1 MCKVSVVIPI
11 YNAEAYLEETLHSV
25 GSQTL
30 HDIEIVCVDDG
41 STDHSADIIKK
52 ALVSD
57 SRIRYLYQS
66 NQGAGMAR
74 NKGIKAAVGEYI
86 AFMDADDCYPNE
98 SVLETLYTA
107 TEQNKAFVCG
117 GSAKRTDTD
126 EPWGEDRNFSAEGFI
141 KFSDYQ
147 FDFLFVRFLFK
158 RSFLI
163 ENDIQF
169 PALRVYE
176 DPLFLINAL
185 IKAEKFYAIK
195 DTVYL
200 YNGSHQSQSMSSE
213 KVEDYLKG
221 LTAELEISSRYKLP
235 KLHKLAFDRLEKEGC
250 YYAEQYLYSENKK
263 ILCLLLN
270 ANSAVDKELIGIDD
284 DYILPAIVS
293 LWRAGSNYI
302 KIRNF
307 KPIQPLLRMMKK

>member
-66 NQGAGMAR
+66 NQGSGMAR
-74 NKGIKAAVGEYI
+74 NKGIKAAAGEYI

-107 TEQNKAFVCG
+107 AEKNKALICG

-126 EPWGEDRNFSAEGFI
+126 KPWGEDRNFSAEGFI
-141 KFSDYQ
+141 MFTDYQ
-147 FDFLFVRFLFK
+147 FDFMFWRFVFK
-158 RSFLI
+158 RSFLVD
-163 ENDIQF
+163 NDIQF
-169 PALRVYE
+169 PPLRVYE

-213 KVEDYLKG
+213 KVED
-221 LTAELEISSRYKLP
+221 
-235 KLHKLAFDRLEKEGC
+235 
-250 YYAEQYLYSENKK
+250 
-263 ILCLLLN
+263 
-270 ANSAVDKELIGIDD
+270 
-284 DYILPAIVS
+284 
-293 LWRAGSNYI
+293 
-302 KIRNF
+302 
-307 KPIQPLLRMMKK
+307 

>member
-1 MCKVSVVIPI
+1 MFW
-11 YNAEAYLEETLHSV
+11 
-25 GSQTL
+25 
-30 HDIEIVCVDDG
+30 
-41 STDHSADIIKK
+41 
-52 ALVSD
+52 
-57 SRIRYLYQS
+57 RY
-66 NQGAGMAR
+66 
-74 NKGIKAAVGEYI
+74 
-86 AFMDADDCYPNE
+86 
-98 SVLETLYTA
+98 
-107 TEQNKAFVCG
+107 
-117 GSAKRTDTD
+117 
-126 EPWGEDRNFSAEGFI
+126 
-141 KFSDYQ
+141 
-147 FDFLFVRFLFK
+147 LFK
-158 RSFLI
+158 RSFLVD
-163 ENDIQF
+163 NDIQF

-200 YNGSHQSQSMSSE
+200 YNGSHQSQSMSPE

-263 ILCLLLN
+263 ILRLLLN